1 MALRFNNPYSLNK
14 HLDFYIMNNHDS
26 EKGSTNRRKFLKLG
40 LMSSVTA
47 IAGTSLVSN
56 FTLEEKTSPSGEKMR
71 LLTPDGKIVEVDATN
86 INKYP
91 EALIT
96 PAESRKG
103 IPDRKFVMVIDLAKC
118 KNARKC
124 VESCQ
129 KAHQLDYHQE
139 YMKIQ
144 LIQNNEGSSPYW
156 FPKPCFHCDEPPC
169 VTVCPTGATFKRDD
183 GIVLIDNQR
192 CIGCKFC
199 ITSCPYS
206 ARIFNWGHNDKFDD
220 KSQPYS
226 PETQVPAAEG
236 TVMKCDFCPDLLR
249 QGKLPYCAQ
258 ACPMGVIYFG
268 DKNED
273 IVTNGEETLSFSEL
287 INKRGGYRH
296 LEHLGTKPNVY
307 YLPAVNKEVPLE
319 RTFDVD
325 EEIIDRYKDVPYVQD
340 LKKQGKI

>member
-1 MALRFNNPYSLNK
+1 M
-14 HLDFYIMNNHDS
+14 
-26 EKGSTNRRKFLKLG
+26 
-40 LMSSVTA
+40 
-47 IAGTSLVSN
+47 
-56 FTLEEKTSPSGEKMR
+56 
-71 LLTPDGKIVEVDATN
+71 VEVDATN

-139 YMKIQ
+139 FMKIQ
-144 LIQNNEGSSPYW
+144 LIQDHENASPYW

-220 KSQPYS
+220 ESQPYS
-226 PETQVPAAEG
+226 PETQVPASEG

-287 INKRGGYRH
+287 INNRGGYRH

-307 YLPAVNKEVPLE
+307 YLPAVDRQTPLE
-319 RTFDVD
+319 RTFEVD
-325 EEIIDRYKDVPYVQD
+325 EEIIDRYKDVPYVQG

>member
-1 MALRFNNPYSLNK
+1 MKNK
-14 HLDFYIMNNHDS
+14 QS
-26 EKGSTNRRKFLKLG
+26 EEGGTDRRKFLKLG
-40 LMSSVTA
+40 LMTSLTA
-47 IAGTSLVSN
+47 IAGASIVTNLAAQ
-56 FTLEEKTSPSGEKMR
+56 EEETEPAGEVIR
-71 LLTPDGKIVEVDATN
+71 LLTPEGKIVEVNASN

-124 VESCQ
+124 VEECQ
-129 KAHQLDYHQE
+129 SAHQLDVDQE
-139 YMKIQ
+139 FMKIL
-144 LIQNNEGSSPYW
+144 LIKNNEESEPYW

-183 GIVLIDNQR
+183 GIVLIDNTR

-199 ITSCPYS
+199 VTSCPYS
-206 ARIFNWGHNDKFDD
+206 ARQFNWSPKAKFNDK
-220 KSQPYS
+220 SIPYS
-226 PETQVPAAEG
+226 PETGVPAATG

-249 QGKLPYCAQ
+249 QGELPHCAK

-273 IVTNGEETLSFSEL
+273 IVTNGEETVRFSEL
-287 INKRGGYRH
+287 INNRGGYRH
-296 LEHLGTKPNVY
+296 LEHLGTRPNVY
-307 YLPAVNKEVPLE
+307 YLPPVDRQFPLE
-319 RTFDVD
+319 RGFDID
-325 EEIIDRYKDVPYVQD
+325 EKVIERYKDVPYVQE

>member
-1 MALRFNNPYSLNK
+1 MASK
-14 HLDFYIMNNHDS
+14 KD
-26 EKGSTNRRKFLKLG
+26 EKSTQDRRNFLKKG
-40 LMSSVTA
+40 LMSGAAAVV
-47 IAGTSLVSN
+47 GTSLVSC
-56 FTLEEKTSPSGEKMR
+56 LSPKENHVHSGEKIR
-71 LLTPDGKIVEVDATN
+71 LLTADGKMVEVDAEN

-91 EALIT
+91 EAHIT

-103 IPDRKFVMVIDLAKC
+103 IPNRKFVMVIDLAKC

-129 KAHQLDYHQE
+129 KAHNLDFNE
-139 YMKIQ
+139 EFMKVQ
-144 LIQNNEGSSPYW
+144 LIQDNEEASPYW
-156 FPKPCFHCDEPPC
+156 LPKPCFHCDEPPC

-183 GIVLIDNQR
+183 NIVLVDNNR

-199 ITSCPYS
+199 VTSCPYS
-206 ARIFNWGHNDKFDD
+206 ARQFNWGHKDKFAD

-226 PETQVPAAEG
+226 PETSVPASEG

-249 QGKLPYCAQ
+249 QGELPHCAK

-273 IVTNGEETLSFSEL
+273 IVTNGDETVRFSQL
-287 INKRGGYRH
+287 IKDRAGYRH

-307 YLPAVNKEVPLE
+307 YLPAVNRQFPLE
-319 RTFDVD
+319 RGFKI
-325 EEIIDRYKDVPYVQD
+325 EEEVLDRYKDVPYVKE
-340 LKKQGKI
+340 LKKQNKI